1 MRKPLVFALLAGS
14 MTLNGCIAA
23 AAPLIASGFIGKK
36 KFFDKKRDD
45 DLPSSSRRGIPVAV
59 APQPAAA
66 TDAPGQAVPA
76 PVPTEPPP
84 AVPGSVPPGMQYLY
98 GSGEASAISIQAYLG
113 LTDFL
118 LARASDFQVG
128 HPVPSVVLAPGAT
141 LAAPKFMT
149 CGPSQQP
156 AVVLDIDETAL
167 MNLGYEADDSQRSGP
182 YDQSRWDRWETS
194 GIGAVDPVPGALEA
208 IRAARLAGIAVVY
221 NSNRSAATSDSTVAA
236 LTLAG
241 LGPAVHLK
249 NLWLK
254 GDGGNPGSGKDGRR
268 WAISGKYCVIAM
280 VGDQLGDFS
289 DLFNAPEMGLAQRRA
304 MTNSP
309 MLRMLWGHGWFV
321 LPNPVYGSGMKG
333 NIDDVFPKDRRW
345 TDPGPSIGNAPGPVS
360 PQPVPASVTPQPAPV
375 PTSPVIV
382 WPAPLPPAPTPV
394 PAPAARPSSSTPPVE
409 APGTYGPIDP
419 VKK

>member
-1 MRKPLVFALLAGS
+1 MRHPIALALLAGS

-23 AAPLIASGFIGKK
+23 AAPILAGGLIGKK

-45 DLPSSSRRGIPVAV
+45 DLPSSARRGTPVA
-59 APQPAAA
+59 ATAQPGPAAV
-66 TDAPGQAVPA
+66 APGQAIPTAA
-76 PVPTEPPP
+76 PTPPPP
-84 AVPGSVPPGMQYLY
+84 APGSVPPGMQYLY
-98 GSGEASAISIQAYLG
+98 GSGEASALSVQAYLG

-128 HPVPSVVLAPGAT
+128 HPVQSVVLAPGAT
-141 LAAPKFMT
+141 LAAPRFMP
-149 CGPSQQP
+149 CAPNAQP

-167 MNLGYEADDSQRSGP
+167 MNLGYEADDSQRNGP

-208 IRAARLAGIAVVY
+208 IRAARLAGIAVVF

-254 GDGGNPGSGKDGRR
+254 GDGGSGSGKDGRR
-268 WAISGKYCVIAM
+268 WAISARYCVIAM
-280 VGDQLGDFS
+280 VGDQLGDFT
-289 DLFNAPEMGLAQRRA
+289 DLFNAADMTSAQRRA

-309 MLRMLWGHGWFV
+309 LLRMLWGHGWFV
-321 LPNPVYGSGMKG
+321 LPNPVYGTGLKG

-345 TDPGPSIGNAPGPVS
+345 TDPGPSIAGAPGPMPAPVS
-360 PQPVPASVTPQPAPV
+360 VQPAPA
-375 PTSPVIV
+375 
-382 WPAPLPPAPTPV
+382 PAPMAPIVVYPAPPAPALTPA
-394 PAPAARPSSSTPPVE
+394 PAPAARPSTTPPVE
-409 APGTYGPIDP
+409 APGTYGPVQP
-419 VKK
+419 PEKK

>member
-14 MTLNGCIAA
+14 ITLNGCLAA
-23 AAPLIASGFIGKK
+23 AAPILAGGFIGKK

-45 DLPSSSRRGIPVAV
+45 DLPSSSRPVPPVAAAAQPGAVAV
-59 APQPAAA
+59 APGQAIPA
-66 TDAPGQAVPA
+66 AVPA
-76 PVPTEPPP
+76 PPPP
-84 AVPGSVPPGMQYLY
+84 APGSIPPGMQYLY

-149 CGPSQQP
+149 CAANQQP

-167 MNLGYEADDSQRSGP
+167 MNLGYEADDSQRNGP

-268 WAISGKYCVIAM
+268 WAISAKYCVIAM

-289 DLFNAPEMGLAQRRA
+289 DLFNAPDMGLAQRRA

-321 LPNPVYGSGMKG
+321 LPNPLYGTAMKG

-345 TDPGPSIGNAPGPVS
+345 TDPGPSIGNVPGPVS
-360 PQPVPASVTPQPAPV
+360 PQPVPAPVPAPV
-375 PTSPVIV
+375 SASPVIV
-382 WPAPLPPAPTPV
+382 WPAPLQPAPTPV
-394 PAPAARPSSSTPPVE
+394 PAPAAKPRSSAPPVE
-409 APGTYGPIDP
+409 APGTYGPVQPP